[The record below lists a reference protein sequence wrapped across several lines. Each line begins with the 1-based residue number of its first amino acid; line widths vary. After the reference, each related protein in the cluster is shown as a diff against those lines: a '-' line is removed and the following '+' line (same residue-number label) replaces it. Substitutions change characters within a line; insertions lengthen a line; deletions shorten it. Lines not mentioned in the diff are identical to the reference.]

1 MLLLIALPC
10 AAAALA
16 APPTLAAV
24 LPHGA
29 CVRSADRN
37 GIRMLLGAD
46 GLPMK
51 KDGGGGGGEQPAAA
65 GGGGL
70 IGADGG
76 PMGDL
81 GRGVA
86 MDSYADDEPFQ
97 MPDDLADFD
106 PSFDPLAVKRPE
118 FDLAAA
124 SGRPEEVVWGAIAA
138 ESADVLGEWVDHMQN
153 AGIGRLLGL
162 FSRRRPPRAAPAAP
176 RRPTSTGPSRPAS
189 TRRRSACSTRARR
202 ARDAVLNLL
211 RDAQSS
217 RERLLVHCADGHRLT
232 GVVLADW
239 LLTDYIGGDNYE
251 EACHL
256 LQNRKRLAGVERV
269 ADPAIVER
277 WVVEGHI

>member
-1 MLLLIALPC
+1 
-10 AAAALA
+10 
-16 APPTLAAV
+16 
-24 LPHGA
+24 
-29 CVRSADRN
+29 
-37 GIRMLLGAD
+37 
-46 GLPMK
+46 
-51 KDGGGGGGEQPAAA
+51 
-65 GGGGL
+65 
-70 IGADGG
+70 
-76 PMGDL
+76 MGDL

-124 SGRPEEVVWGAIAA
+124 SGRPEEVVWGAVAA
-138 ESADVLGEWVDHMQN
+138 ESADALGEWVGHMQN

-162 FSRRRPPRAAPAAP
+162 FSAEEAAARSTGGTAEAYFNELAAAGFDAAKIGLLDPRAP
-176 RRPTSTGPSRPAS
+176 G
-189 TRRRSACSTRARR
+189 